1 MKRIAEKDLTFRA
14 RKSDKVIFPI
24 DKKNVSNNK
33 MSKKVRS
40 EAELNKLIMDKYGEK
55 LRAEGLTT
63 KSTTLGERIRLQ
75 NKSKVKAVIG
85 DNLFAEFE
93 QARRERKGAKAPD
106 TRPASKATRK
116 AREPTAKQKSKMP
129 EDEIVGILLKKY
141 PSLNRFKVGT
151 RLAVRGDK
159 AKQIMAIIDNPDD
172 EKLYLEMVDE
182 REKRKI
188 QEGKGVRKPKVKV
201 SGENIREGI
210 AKERVGGAKR
220 RKQAAPKM
228 NAKTVPQKL
237 ARQSLIQGKD
247 TARAALVSGTDL
259 PSAEMPSGRPYAKRN
274 IRRGARGALMLY
286 T

>member
-1 MKRIAEKDLTFRA
+1 MKKIPEKDLTFRA

-63 KSTTLGERIRLQ
+63 KSTSLGERIRLQ

-85 DNLFAEFE
+85 DSLFAEFE

-106 TRPASKATRK
+106 TRAGSKDTRK

-159 AKQIMAIIDNPDD
+159 AKQIMDIIDNPDD

-220 RKQAAPKM
+220 RKQAAPKKD
-228 NAKTVPQKL
+228 AKTVPQKV
-237 ARQSLIQGKD
+237 ARQELISGKD
-247 TARAALVSGTDL
+247 TARAALVSGSDL

-274 IRRGARGALMLY
+274 IRKGARGALMLY